1 MPVPAPELPQ
11 SSASNLSDGRYT
23 LGGAVLTAPQDG
35 LTLVANGSWGSGRLA
50 AVRLSTETSVNL
62 RNYVQSDVVTE
73 GGDDTV
79 LVSGAKRGSL
89 QTGAG
94 NDTIRVSALSN
105 NPGAGNAFLVD
116 AGSGNDLVAF
126 TGHPGMTE
134 ATIRLG
140 DGNDTL
146 SLSGLRLGA
155 IDAGSGDDLVSLSLD
170 GLYSL
175 RGGGGTDTLQ
185 LSLNAASLAFARG
198 PDGALS
204 ITLPG
209 RAGVEAQLL
218 DFERVRFLDGT
229 EASVADLL
237 AGRLP
242 TSPTLAAQPGSKP
255 QAWLTGVSSAPEMVH
270 GSDDSNDAIYAG
282 GGDTLVGG
290 KGDDWYYVADN
301 QTVLERAG
309 EGIDTITYWG
319 GRSYTL
325 PDNVENLTLAL
336 DKARGS
342 TGQQIET
349 IGGSTGLAGYGNAL
363 NNWIIGDKAD
373 NILDGR
379 GGNDVLT
386 GGGGADTF
394 ILGGG
399 NGHDTV
405 RDFTP
410 GTDRLLLTER
420 FDWRAAA
427 TDTPDGLLLALPSG
441 DTVRLDGVSLAQLS
455 DRDIAQP
462 LDPASLRLT
471 FQDSFDSLS
480 LLDGSSPDGGTW
492 RPRTAYG
499 DGTII
504 HPNDVQYYVHPNWA
518 GQGVNPFHV
527 EDGVLTIEATYRPD
541 LAALTNNRPYL
552 SGVLT
557 TEGTFAQQ
565 YGYFEARIKLPEDT
579 GMYPAFWLLPA
590 DGSWP
595 PELDIMEFT
604 SSRPDELQQME
615 LTRPLD
621 DPTGWHTY
629 GLEWTADRVAWYVD
643 GVMTQVIYGH
653 SAHTPMYTLLN
664 LSVGTAG
671 GVIGDMPADARPGDV
686 VGSMQVDWVRAY
698 ESREGAAPASTVAA
712 GAPALTVSLGNL
724 QPGGTPAAADAFHYI
739 ADTDAD
745 MDFSVT
751 DLGMASLSGWN
762 NLHVGN
768 DRSADTLTLDLGNG
782 WAGMN
787 LQLTD
792 EDGGRFTLDDFLMLD
807 VTLGGTQDSSVTLM
821 RPQFGQVTTGSG
833 NDVVSITEAR
843 IWDWSRG
850 RVLEVRTGAGN
861 DTIEGWTSGSSG
873 GLFADGASGDDV
885 IRGSIQADTLTGGDG
900 SDQLTGL
907 AGQDT
912 FILRPG
918 DTGADVITDFTPG
931 EDVLR
936 LEYISATEVTLS
948 DTAAGALL
956 TTPTGSVLL
965 QGVAVSL
972 LSPDSILY
980 A

>member
-1 MPVPAPELPQ
+1 MLSPTIPAAGAGPLKAN
-11 SSASNLSDGRYT
+11 SYT
-23 LGGAVLTAPQDG
+23 LGGAVQLATGP
-35 LTLVANGSWGSGRLA
+35 VALA
-50 AVRLSTETSVNL
+50 AAEALGNARYAAVHLIGQARVTLT
-62 RNYVQSDVVTE
+62 NYVQSDVVTE

-255 QAWLTGVSSAPEMVH
+255 QAWLTGVSSAPETIR
-270 GSDDSNDAIYAG
+270 GSDTVNDALYAG
-282 GGDTLVGG
+282 HRNDTLIGG
-290 KGDDWYYVADN
+290 KGDDWYYVADG
-301 QTVLERAG
+301 QKVIEQSG
-309 EGIDTITYWG
+309 QGIDTVTYWG
-319 GRSYTL
+319 GLSYTL

-336 DKARGS
+336 DKVRGS
-342 TGQQIET
+342 TGRHIEG

-492 RPRTAYG
+492 RPRTHWG
-499 DGTII
+499 PGVFITPEDI
-504 HPNDVQYYVHPNWA
+504 QYFVHANWA
-518 GQGVNPFHV
+518 GQGVSPFHV

-565 YGYFEARIKLPEDT
+565 YGYFEARIKLPADNGT
-579 GMYPAFWLLPA
+579 TPLYPAFWLLPV

-595 PELDIMEFT
+595 PELDIVEYA
-604 SSRPDELQQME
+604 SSRPGQIQQME
-615 LTRPLD
+615 LTRPMT

-653 SAHTPMYTLLN
+653 SVHTPMYALLN
-664 LSVGTAG
+664 LNVPRVDG
-671 GVIGDMPADARPGDV
+671 GLPAPVATGAV
-686 VGSMQVDWVRAY
+686 VGSVQVDWVRAY
-698 ESREGAAPASTVAA
+698 ESREDAAPAATVAA
-712 GAPALTVSLGNL
+712 GAPQIVLSAGAL
-724 QPGGTPAAADAFHYI
+724 QPGGTPAAADAFRYT
-739 ADTDAD
+739 ADASAS
-745 MDFSVT
+745 MDFLPL
-751 DLGMASLSGWN
+751 DLDLRALSGWT
-762 NLHVGN
+762 NLHLEN
-768 DRSADTLTLDLGNG
+768 DRSADALALDLSNG
-782 WAGMN
+782 WVGMN

-792 EDGGRFTLDDFLMLD
+792 ADGGHFTLDDFLMVELHLD
-807 VTLGGTQDSSVTLM
+807 GTKGSTVSLSRLQSGLIETGPGHDHVTIASAQ
-821 RPQFGQVTTGSG
+821 
-833 NDVVSITEAR
+833 
-843 IWDWSRG
+843 IWQSARG
-850 RVLEVRTGAGN
+850 RGVEVAAGAGR
-861 DTIEGWTSGSSG
+861 DTIEGWTSGSGG
-873 GLFADGASGDDV
+873 GLLADGGSGDDV

-912 FILRPG
+912 FVLHARE
-918 DTGADVITDFTPG
+918 TGADVITDFTPG

-936 LEYISATEVTLS
+936 LEGLVARQVTLS
-948 DTAAGALL
+948 AVASGTLL
-956 TTPTGSVLL
+956 TTPTGSLLL
-965 QGVAVSL
+965 QGVSL
-972 LSPDSILY
+972 ASLPADAILY
-980 A
+980 G